1 MMKILNKLSIKNLK
15 LNKKRTIS
23 TIIGIILSVALICA
37 VATMATSFRATLIE
51 NAINETGYYHVN
63 LFRINDDDIKNLQN
77 NRDIKDIYTISQIG
91 YGLLD
96 KSKNKDKP
104 YLKLSSIDKKT
115 FENFKFN
122 LIKGR
127 FPDNNSEIIISNH
140 IIGNAKIDY
149 RIGDKIKVNI
159 GQRKSLDGYELDS
172 YNPYNK
178 EAESLVNIE
187 EKEFTV
193 VGIMERPNY
202 YFESYSDP
210 GYTVFT
216 TNMNKSTKDTYITL
230 KNPKDY
236 KNSITELLGAKS
248 YEQIESNENLK
259 YENYNINRELLRW
272 EAFAFSDSTVNMLFA
287 VCAIVIF
294 IIVFTSVFCIRNS
307 FAIMAAEKI
316 KMYGMLA
323 SIGATK
329 KQIKKN
335 VIFEGLMLGV
345 IRNSF
350 GNIIWYICCICIN
363 KNSKFIIR
371 RIFAFS
377 CRWNCIRCIYYPNNI
392 IYNTWNYYNLF
403 IFNIIC

>member
-1 MMKILNKLSIKNLK
+1 MKILNKLSIKNLR

-37 VATMATSFRATLIE
+37 VATMATSFRATLVE
-51 NAINETGYYHVN
+51 NAINETGYYH
-63 LFRINDDDIKNLQN
+63 LKLDGINDEDIKTLQN
-77 NRDIKDIYTISQIG
+77 NRDIKDIYTIKQIG

-96 KSKNKDKP
+96 KSKNEGKP
-104 YLKLSSIDKKT
+104 YLKLFSMDKET
-115 FENFKFN
+115 FENLKFN

-127 FPDNNSEIIISNH
+127 FPDNSSEIIISNH
-140 IIGNAKIDY
+140 IIRNAKIDY
-149 RIGDKIKVNI
+149 KIGDKIKVNI
-159 GQRKSLDGYELDS
+159 GQRNTLDGQELDS
-172 YNPYNK
+172 YNPYSK
-178 EAESLVNIE
+178 EAEKLVNTE
-187 EKEFTV
+187 EKEFTI

-202 YFESYSDP
+202 NFERYSDP

-216 TNMNKSTKDTYITL
+216 TSMDRNIKDAYISL

-248 YEQIESNENLK
+248 YEQIESNYSFK
-259 YENYNINRELLRW
+259 YENYEINRELLRW

-287 VCAIVIF
+287 VCTIVIF
-294 IIVFTSVFCIRNS
+294 IIIFTSVFCIRNS
-307 FAIMAAEKI
+307 FAIATAEKI

-350 GNIIWYICCICIN
+350 RNIIWNICCVCIN
-363 KNSKFIIR
+363 KNSKFNIR
-371 RIFAFS
+371 RIF
-377 CRWNCIRCIYYPNNI
+377 
-392 IYNTWNYYNLF
+392 T
-403 IFNIIC
+403 

>member
-1 MMKILNKLSIKNLK
+1 MKILNKLSIKNLR

-37 VATMATSFRATLIE
+37 VATMATSFRATLVE
-51 NAINETGYYHVN
+51 NAINETGYYH
-63 LFRINDDDIKNLQN
+63 LKLDGINDEDIKTLQN
-77 NRDIKDIYTISQIG
+77 NRDIKDIYTIKQIG

-96 KSKNKDKP
+96 KSKNEGKP
-104 YLKLSSIDKKT
+104 YLKLFSMDKET
-115 FENFKFN
+115 FENLKFN

-127 FPDNNSEIIISNH
+127 FPDNSSEIIISNH

-149 RIGDKIKVNI
+149 KIGDKIKVNI
-159 GQRKSLDGYELDS
+159 GQRNTLDGQELDS
-172 YNPYNK
+172 YNPYSK
-178 EAESLVNIE
+178 EAEKLVNTE
-187 EKEFTV
+187 EKEFII

-202 YFESYSDP
+202 NFERYSDP

-216 TNMNKSTKDTYITL
+216 TSMDRNIKDAYISL

-248 YEQIESNENLK
+248 YEQIESNYSFK
-259 YENYNINRELLRW
+259 YENYEINRELLRW

-287 VCAIVIF
+287 VCTIVIF
-294 IIVFTSVFCIRNS
+294 IIIFTSVFCIRNS
-307 FAIMAAEKI
+307 FAIATAEKI

-350 GNIIWYICCICIN
+350 RNIIWNICCVCIN
-363 KNSKFIIR
+363 KNSKFNIR
-371 RIFAFS
+371 RIF
-377 CRWNCIRCIYYPNNI
+377 
-392 IYNTWNYYNLF
+392 T
-403 IFNIIC
+403 